1 MDAGIETPFRVTD
14 DGILMMGQRL
24 YVPNNKMVKQKV
36 LQETHESKF
45 AKTTL
50 LVAQHK
56 KRDRWICVEVRHVS
70 TS

>member
-1 MDAGIETPFRVTD
+1 MDAGIETLFRVTN

-36 LQETHESKF
+36 LQEAYESKF

-50 LVAQHK
+50 LVAQHE
-56 KRDRWICVEVRHVS
+56 KRDWWLCVQVRHLL

>member
-14 DGILMMGQRL
+14 DGLLMMRQRL

-36 LQETHESKF
+36 LQEAYESKF

-50 LVAQHK
+50 LVAQHE
-56 KRDRWICVEVRHVS
+56 KRD
-70 TS
+70 